1 MLLEDFDMCGRYTLS
16 YKAEE
21 LQLSLG
27 ITDVPQGWEARYN
40 IAPTQPIPAIINEKQ
55 RNIEYLY
62 WGLVPS
68 WAKDISIGSKM
79 INARSETIME
89 KPSFKSSFQ
98 RRRCLVL
105 ADGFYEWKKSAT
117 GKSSIP
123 YYFQL
128 KDQSLFAFAGIYDIW
143 NSPDGGEL
151 WSGSIITT
159 AANPLVSPIHERM
172 PVILDREDMWIW
184 LKDNPVNQLIG
195 MMKSYDSEKMM
206 AVEVSTK
213 VNFAGYDRAD
223 CIKPVK
229 TIFD

>member
-1 MLLEDFDMCGRYTLS
+1 MCGRYTLS

-159 AANPLVSPIHERM
+159 VANPLVSPIHERM